1 MVMVIVMKFL
11 IAVVIVLLIILLHY
25 YYSKETKWVKSDLDN
40 NWYLIKGSKLTSEQ
54 MIENANTLAEIN
66 RRVVLL
72 IDHTKDIYPKLQEL
86 YNPKNLTEAAID
98 DRYTTFTLDKRDI
111 HVCLRT
117 RNDHQHLYDIDRLM
131 YVVIHELAHMAN
143 WDRVTGQPIIGHGK
157 EFISIFR
164 DLVKRSIRLKI
175 YNYRDYKE
183 SPVEYCGIIINSNVV

>member
-1 MVMVIVMKFL
+1 MKIYLF
-11 IAVVIVLLIILLHY
+11 IVLIFVLLFLHY
-25 YYSKETKWVKSDLDN
+25 YYSKETKWVKSKLDN

-54 MIENANTLAEIN
+54 MTENANTLAEIN
-66 RRVVLL
+66 RRVLVL
-72 IDHTKDIYPKLQEL
+72 IDDTKAVYPKLKEL

-117 RNDHQHLYDIDRLM
+117 RDDHQHLYDIDRLM

-143 WDRVTGQPIIGHGK
+143 WDRTTGQPIIGHGK

-164 DLVKRSIRLKI
+164 DLVQRSLGLKI
-175 YNYRDYKE
+175 YKYRDYRE